1 VSRQTT
7 VHLLTIYGIKKV
19 DIIIIVQQI
28 SGMPLSA
35 LEISIF
41 FVWIV
46 VYKDL
51 SSLFF
56 FRFFVFVVSTECYN
70 HINLSSST
78 VLATIYGLTLRIAT
92 DRIFIN
98 LNTMVNSIGSKK
110 IFVISC
116 ITIGLLFIFLYITD
130 NATLS
135 VWPERNQISSTTGDF
150 GWITSPSL
158 YNEMRSYIKMTRNN
172 YNKQNTFKGNYINR
186 PLNYNY
192 IQFIKKKMWKEYPFS
207 SRKCSNTSNQELNTG
222 IEYCLLINIYYNS
235 ATDQY
240 YFYQN
245 SSNIQITTNIIEL
258 DVSYGRLKINVVN
271 DITVIKQ
278 LVISAVLT
286 RPIYVGGP
294 VDPNY
299 AHGFLETCGP
309 RFWVLSELQSHGSF
323 VDPTKIQIYYTSHM
337 FNSNK
342 RNWELYNRQSDGTYR
357 DTVKWAATIQSM
369 FSDYPLLTY
378 KSFNDTTIMF
388 KYFIITGNQVS
399 RTPAWD
405 FYYTVARSFHFHPF
419 HTRQYRRAYL
429 AYSEWMLKN
438 FNLPSKFQLTPIQ
451 EQLQQRQT
459 SESFPICDPICK
471 PECHNSSRR
480 AETEFTGDWIVVINR
495 AGTGRREIANVDEL
509 VSALL
514 KTFPDHS
521 NPYLRVWPK
530 QFNFNDD
537 LYQTARMARS
547 IRLLIGVH
555 GAGLSNTIFMRPGAI
570 LYEINPT
577 GCRKLSFN
585 FHRWATVFNLQ
596 HALWTPSQKD
606 IVIEDDTCHNRQA
619 ATTLVTSEI
628 VKEVVNLIE
637 NEKEYRNGYLR
648 RALNIFNDISLV
660 DYPQLGLEEIF

>member
-1 VSRQTT
+1 
-7 VHLLTIYGIKKV
+7 
-19 DIIIIVQQI
+19 
-28 SGMPLSA
+28 MA
-35 LEISIF
+35 A
-41 FVWIV
+41 
-46 VYKDL
+46 
-51 SSLFF
+51 
-56 FRFFVFVVSTECYN
+56 N
-70 HINLSSST
+70 
-78 VLATIYGLTLRIAT
+78 
-92 DRIFIN
+92 
-98 LNTMVNSIGSKK
+98 MGSKW

-116 ITIGLLFIFLYITD
+116 ITISSLFVFFNVTD
-130 NATLS
+130 NFVLS
-135 VWPERNQISSTTGDF
+135 EWTNRNQISCTTDGS

-158 YNEMRSYIKMTRNN
+158 YNEMRSYIKLTRNN
-172 YNKQNTFKGNYINR
+172 YDKQNTFKKVNR
-186 PLNYNY
+186 TLNYDY
-192 IQFIKKKMWKEYPFS
+192 IQFIKKNTWNAYPFS
-207 SRKCSNTSNQELNTG
+207 SQKCSNTSNQELSTG
-222 IEYCLLINIYYNS
+222 IQYCLLTNIYYNS

-245 SSNIQITTNIIEL
+245 LSHIQITTNTIEL
-258 DVSYGRLKINVVN
+258 DVSYGKLKIDVVT
-271 DITVIKQ
+271 DITIIKQ

-299 AHGFLETCGP
+299 AHGFLETLGP
-309 RFWVLSELQSHGSF
+309 RFWVISELQSHGSF
-323 VDPTKIQIYYTSHM
+323 VDPRKIQIYYTSPM
-337 FNSNK
+337 FNSNI

-378 KSFNDTTIMF
+378 KSFNGTTIMF
-388 KYFIITGNQVS
+388 KYFLITGNQAS

-405 FYYTVARSFHFHPF
+405 FYYTVARSFRSHPF
-419 HTRQYRRAYL
+419 HTRQYRRVYL

-438 FNLPSKFQLTPIQ
+438 LHLPSKFQLTSIQ
-451 EQLQQRQT
+451 EQLQRRRM

-471 PECHNSSRR
+471 PEWNNLSRGLDR
-480 AETEFTGDWIVVINR
+480 EFTGDWIVVVNR
-495 AGTGRREIANVDEL
+495 AGTGRREMTNADEL
-509 VSALL
+509 VAALL

-530 QFNFNDD
+530 QVDFRDD

-555 GAGLSNTIFMRPGAI
+555 GAGLANTIFMRPGTI
-570 LYEINPT
+570 LYEIDPT

-596 HALWTPSQKD
+596 YALWSPSQKD
-606 IVIEDDTCHNRQA
+606 ILIDDTCYNRQA

-637 NEKEYRNGYLR
+637 NEKEYRNGYLK
-648 RALNIFNDISLV
+648 RALHLLNDTSLI
-660 DYPQLGLEEIF
+660 DYPQLGLEDIF